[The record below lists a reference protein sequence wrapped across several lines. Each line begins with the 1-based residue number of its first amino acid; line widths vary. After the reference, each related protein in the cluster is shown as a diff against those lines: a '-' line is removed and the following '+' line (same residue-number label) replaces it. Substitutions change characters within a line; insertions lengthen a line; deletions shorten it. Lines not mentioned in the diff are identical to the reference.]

1 MKYKYGV
8 GKIIPYEYRLDG
20 LCNLGYPV
28 GTRFKCIRSGYYD
41 YKVGREY
48 ELEKNDSGYL
58 DDLYPMR
65 IKGITSNG
73 YSASWEVLYIPDDT
87 KGLPLFDY
95 ADGVK

>member
-8 GKIIPYEYRLDG
+8 GDIIPYEYRPGG

-28 GTRFKCIRSGYYD
+28 GTRFKCIRSGYYA

-48 ELEKNDSGYL
+48 ELEENRVEEDRKEL
-58 DDLYPMR
+58 PTQ
-65 IKGITSNG
+65 IAGINVNG
-73 YSASWEVLYIPDDT
+73 YSASWEVLYIPGDT